1 MGRKLGRNTNQ
12 RAALFRSLVRSL
24 LLHEHIQTTEA
35 KAKAIKGL
43 VDRIISKG
51 KQDKALSSK
60 NHSFLVQKDIIRK
73 LTDDIVPRYEDRV
86 SGFTTTARLGP
97 RKGDGAMMVQMSL
110 IEGQRKETKVPTET
124 RPSSRV
130 KKEKK

>member
-12 RAALFRSLVRSL
+12 RRALFRSLVRSL
-24 LLHEHIQTTEA
+24 ILHGCIQTTEA

-51 KQDKALSSK
+51 KQDNSLASK
-60 NHSFLVQKDIIRK
+60 NFIHSFLVQKDIIKK
-73 LTDDIVPRYEDRV
+73 LADDIVPRFGNRV

-110 IEGQRKETKVPTET
+110 IEGQ
-124 RPSSRV
+124 
-130 KKEKK
+130 KKEKEKK